1 MQSKD
6 FEAFYYSDL
15 NFQTLPAHT
24 HDYYEF
30 YLFLEGDLDL
40 EISGHARPLHPGD
53 MVLVPPGVSHH
64 ALMHSSDR
72 PYRRFVLWVSQEY
85 AARLLKESPDYVFLM
100 QRAATS
106 SRCYYHFHEA
116 EFSSIQS
123 RLIRLLEEFHSNRYG
138 RNAAVYLALNDL
150 LLYMNRIIYERE
162 HPVVSGSGD
171 LMQEITLFIDEHLT
185 EDLSLDVLADH
196 VCLSKYYIAHYFK
209 DSLGI
214 SIHQYITKK
223 RLQSCSEAIAAGSDI
238 TRTFDEY
245 GFRDYSSFYRMFR
258 KEYGMSPREY
268 QEAHHEHSSLRLIV
282 SPGRP
287 IARNNYFNLSIPFSK
302 CSGYNARK

>member
-1 MQSKD
+1 MKGNLRSAFNTRQYMQSKD

-24 HDYYEF
+24 HNYYEF

-209 DSLGI
+209 DNLGI

-258 KEYGMSPREY
+258 KEYGMSPREF
-268 QEAHHEHSSLRLIV
+268 QEARRMNAVRSVSS
-282 SPGRP
+282 
-287 IARNNYFNLSIPFSK
+287 
-302 CSGYNARK
+302 

>member
-1 MQSKD
+1 MKGNLRSAFNTRQYMQSKD

-106 SRCYYHFHEA
+106 GRCYYHFYEA

-209 DSLGI
+209 DNLGI

-268 QEAHHEHSSLRLIV
+268 QEAHRMNAVHSV
-282 SPGRP
+282 S
-287 IARNNYFNLSIPFSK
+287 S
-302 CSGYNARK
+302 

>member
-1 MQSKD
+1 MKGNLRSAFNTRQYMQSKD

-40 EISGHARPLHPGD
+40 EISGHAIPLHPGD

-85 AARLLKESPDYVFLM
+85 VARLLKESPDYVFLM

-185 EDLSLDVLADH
+185 EDLSLDVLANH

-268 QEAHHEHSSLRLIV
+268 QEAHRMNAIHSV
-282 SPGRP
+282 PQ
-287 IARNNYFNLSIPFSK
+287 
-302 CSGYNARK
+302 

>member
-1 MQSKD
+1 MKGNLRSAFNTRQYMQSKD

-85 AARLLKESPDYVFLM
+85 ASRLLKESPDYVFLM

-106 SRCYYHFHEA
+106 ARCYYHFHEA

-185 EDLSLDVLADH
+185 EDLSLDVLANH

-268 QEAHHEHSSLRLIV
+268 QEAHRMNAIHSV
-282 SPGRP
+282 PQ
-287 IARNNYFNLSIPFSK
+287 
-302 CSGYNARK
+302 

>member
-1 MQSKD
+1 MKGNLRSAFNTRQYMQSKD

-150 LLYMNRIIYERE
+150 LLYMNRNIYERE

-268 QEAHHEHSSLRLIV
+268 QEAHRMNAVHSV
-282 SPGRP
+282 S
-287 IARNNYFNLSIPFSK
+287 S
-302 CSGYNARK
+302 

>member
-1 MQSKD
+1 MKGNLRSAFNTRQYMQSKD

-40 EISGHARPLHPGD
+40 EISGHARPLYPGD

-85 AARLLKESPDYVFLM
+85 VARLLKESPDYVFLM

-106 SRCYYHFHEA
+106 GRCYYHFHEA

-209 DSLGI
+209 DNLGI

-268 QEAHHEHSSLRLIV
+268 QEAHRMNAIHSV
-282 SPGRP
+282 PQ
-287 IARNNYFNLSIPFSK
+287 
-302 CSGYNARK
+302 

>member
-1 MQSKD
+1 MKGNLRSAFNTRQYMQSKD

-106 SRCYYHFHEA
+106 GRCYYHFYEA

-268 QEAHHEHSSLRLIV
+268 QEAHRMNAVRSVSS
-282 SPGRP
+282 
-287 IARNNYFNLSIPFSK
+287 
-302 CSGYNARK
+302 

>member
-1 MQSKD
+1 MKGNLRSAFNTRQYMQSKD

-24 HDYYEF
+24 HNYYEF

-268 QEAHHEHSSLRLIV
+268 QEAHRMNAVHSV
-282 SPGRP
+282 S
-287 IARNNYFNLSIPFSK
+287 S
-302 CSGYNARK
+302 

>member
-1 MQSKD
+1 MKGNLRSAFNTRQYMQSKD

-268 QEAHHEHSSLRLIV
+268 QEAHRMNAVHSV
-282 SPGRP
+282 PQ
-287 IARNNYFNLSIPFSK
+287 
-302 CSGYNARK
+302 

>member
-1 MQSKD
+1 MKGNLRSAFNTRQYMQSRD

-106 SRCYYHFHEA
+106 GRCYYHFHEA

-185 EDLSLDVLADH
+185 EDLSLDVLANH

-268 QEAHHEHSSLRLIV
+268 QEAHRMNAIHSV
-282 SPGRP
+282 PQ
-287 IARNNYFNLSIPFSK
+287 
-302 CSGYNARK
+302 

>member
-1 MQSKD
+1 MKGNLRSAFNTRQYMQSKD

-40 EISGHARPLHPGD
+40 EISGHASPLHPGD

-106 SRCYYHFHEA
+106 GRCYYHFYEA

-209 DSLGI
+209 DNLGI

-268 QEAHHEHSSLRLIV
+268 QEAHRMNAVRSVSS
-282 SPGRP
+282 
-287 IARNNYFNLSIPFSK
+287 
-302 CSGYNARK
+302 

>member
-1 MQSKD
+1 MKGNLRSAFNTRQYMQSKD

-185 EDLSLDVLADH
+185 EDLSLDVLANH

-268 QEAHHEHSSLRLIV
+268 QEAHRMNAIHSV
-282 SPGRP
+282 PQ
-287 IARNNYFNLSIPFSK
+287 
-302 CSGYNARK
+302 

>member
-1 MQSKD
+1 MKGNLRSAFNTRQYMQSKD

-106 SRCYYHFHEA
+106 GRCYYHFHEA

-209 DSLGI
+209 DNLGI

-268 QEAHHEHSSLRLIV
+268 QEAHRMNAVHSV
-282 SPGRP
+282 S
-287 IARNNYFNLSIPFSK
+287 S
-302 CSGYNARK
+302 

>member
-1 MQSKD
+1 MKGNLRSAFNTRQYMQSKD

-40 EISGHARPLHPGD
+40 EISGRARPLHPGD

-106 SRCYYHFHEA
+106 GRCYYHFYEA

-123 RLIRLLEEFHSNRYG
+123 RLIRLLEEFHSDRYG

-185 EDLSLDVLADH
+185 EDLSLDVLANH

-268 QEAHHEHSSLRLIV
+268 QEAHRMNAIHSV
-282 SPGRP
+282 PQ
-287 IARNNYFNLSIPFSK
+287 
-302 CSGYNARK
+302 

>member
-1 MQSKD
+1 MKGNLRSAFNTRQYMQSKD

-209 DSLGI
+209 DNLGI

-268 QEAHHEHSSLRLIV
+268 QEAHRMNAIHSV
-282 SPGRP
+282 PQ
-287 IARNNYFNLSIPFSK
+287 
-302 CSGYNARK
+302 

>member
-1 MQSKD
+1 MKGNLRSAFNTRQYMQSKD

-138 RNAAVYLALNDL
+138 RNAAIYLALNDL

-209 DSLGI
+209 DSLGV

-268 QEAHHEHSSLRLIV
+268 QEAHRMNAVRSVSS
-282 SPGRP
+282 
-287 IARNNYFNLSIPFSK
+287 
-302 CSGYNARK
+302 

>member
-24 HDYYEF
+24 HNYYEF

-106 SRCYYHFHEA
+106 GRCYYHFYEA

-209 DSLGI
+209 DNLGI

-258 KEYGMSPREY
+258 KEYGMSPREF
-268 QEAHHEHSSLRLIV
+268 QEAHRMNAVRSVSS
-282 SPGRP
+282 
-287 IARNNYFNLSIPFSK
+287 
-302 CSGYNARK
+302 

>member
-1 MQSKD
+1 MKGNLRSAFNTRQYMQSKD

-209 DSLGI
+209 DNLGV

-268 QEAHHEHSSLRLIV
+268 QEAHRMNAVRSVSS
-282 SPGRP
+282 
-287 IARNNYFNLSIPFSK
+287 
-302 CSGYNARK
+302 

>member
-1 MQSKD
+1 MKGNLRSAFNTRQYMQSKD

-40 EISGHARPLHPGD
+40 EISGHASPLHPGD

-106 SRCYYHFHEA
+106 GRCYYHFHEA

-209 DSLGI
+209 DNLGI

-268 QEAHHEHSSLRLIV
+268 QEAHRMNAVRSVSS
-282 SPGRP
+282 
-287 IARNNYFNLSIPFSK
+287 
-302 CSGYNARK
+302 

>member
-1 MQSKD
+1 MKGNLRSAFNTRQYMQSKD

-24 HDYYEF
+24 HNYYEF

-209 DSLGI
+209 DNLGI

-268 QEAHHEHSSLRLIV
+268 QEAHRMNAVRSVSS
-282 SPGRP
+282 
-287 IARNNYFNLSIPFSK
+287 
-302 CSGYNARK
+302 

>member
-1 MQSKD
+1 MKGNLRSAFNTRQYMQSKD

-15 NFQTLPAHT
+15 NFQTLPAHK
-24 HDYYEF
+24 HDYYAF

-85 AARLLKESPDYVFLM
+85 VARLLKESPDYVFLM

-185 EDLSLDVLADH
+185 EDLSLDVLANH

-268 QEAHHEHSSLRLIV
+268 QEAHRMNAIHSV
-282 SPGRP
+282 PQ
-287 IARNNYFNLSIPFSK
+287 
-302 CSGYNARK
+302 